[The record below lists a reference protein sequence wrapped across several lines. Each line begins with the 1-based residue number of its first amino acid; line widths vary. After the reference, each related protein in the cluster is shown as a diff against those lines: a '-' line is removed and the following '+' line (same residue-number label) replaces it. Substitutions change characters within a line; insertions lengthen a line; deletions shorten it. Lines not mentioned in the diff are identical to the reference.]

1 MLSKARKGRTW
12 RLMEIF
18 TSCWSC
24 QAPKSEDRQVRSWLT
39 CAWLPNILWESGL
52 SDFLLLSEQ
61 KNTHWP
67 TGHFSRILTLL
78 NASWQYFDKSNKV
91 IITWKRSPEESSK
104 TYPWDSLLLA
114 NGLHSEFSQNGLTLF
129 WCWQEEGQCLG
140 ARHGHCTESNTV
152 LLLSYLE
159 R

>member
-1 MLSKARKGRTW
+1 MLSKARKEGLEDLW
-12 RLMEIF
+12 KSLLP
-18 TSCWSC
+18 
-24 QAPKSEDRQVRSWLT
+24 ADHVKPPKSEDRQVRSWLT
-39 CAWLPNILWESGL
+39 CAWLPNILWEPGL

-61 KNTHWP
+61 KNTHWL

-114 NGLHSEFSQNGLTLF
+114 NGLHSEFSQNGLTLL

-140 ARHGHCTESNTV
+140 ARHGHCPESNTV